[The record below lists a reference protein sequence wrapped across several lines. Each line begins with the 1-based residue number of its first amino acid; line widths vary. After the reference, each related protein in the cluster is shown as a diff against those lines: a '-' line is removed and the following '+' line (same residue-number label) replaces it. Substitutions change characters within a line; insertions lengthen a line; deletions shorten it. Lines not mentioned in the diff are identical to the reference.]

1 MKFQRYQNN
10 DVLITSEEH
19 PGYHFRRMYNAEN
32 QRLKEYIEGTLTTLT
47 PEDFGD
53 VKVLS
58 EEVLSGIS
66 AVMILSNENAPMLS
80 SGALNYIE
88 LGNSIVQLGTDP
100 ATPSLLWN
108 LAFLE
113 DGASTALPITIVM
126 PASLRTIYGP
136 LGAMSMGLQQTFDF
150 TALGSNVPT
159 WTIDSSVTPP
169 FTTGTILVTASALA
183 TWQTAPTWSSV
194 ADDIQGV

>member
-53 VKVLS
+53 VTVLK
-58 EEVLSGIS
+58 EEVLNGNI
-66 AVMILSNENAPMLS
+66 ALSNIDSENAPMSS

-100 ATPSLLWN
+100 AGSSLLWN
-108 LAFLE
+108 LA
-113 DGASTALPITIVM
+113 STEGENTSLPVTIVM
-126 PASLRTIYGP
+126 PASLRTIYGS
-136 LGAMSMGLQQTFDF
+136 LGPVGVGLGQTFDF
-150 TALGSNVPT
+150 TALRSNVPT
-159 WTIDSSVTPP
+159 WTVDSSLANYTH
-169 FTTGTILVTASALA
+169 GTILVTASALA
-183 TWQTAPTWSSV
+183 TWQNAPTWSSV
-194 ADDIQGV
+194 ADNIQGVEI